1 MEILMNK
8 NVNVYSFNEECYVY
22 LGDYIK
28 LLQEKIDI
36 FDTLMKDSNVNEYTK
51 MLIKLLQENKQL
63 KAQIEE
69 YQKALDETISEKM
82 DIENN

>member
-1 MEILMNK
+1 MKKINI
-8 NVNVYSFNEECYVY
+8 YSFNEECYVY

-28 LLQEKIDI
+28 LLQEEIDI

-69 YQKALDETISEKM
+69 YQKAEVSE
-82 DIENN
+82 